1 MAEKKS
7 TKRPVE
13 RTFIDA
19 KTGEKISAQ
28 TVVTDAKDVATEVRV
43 SQAAAVGD
51 PGPRR
56 AIAIVLWLVAIVF
69 EVLAL
74 LVFNGTLEQTFPGNP
89 LVWLIVFIVLDLICV
104 IVAGQLWKKANHMDP
119 PSEANKASFFLKS
132 QLGAILSVIAF
143 LPLLIFIFTDKN
155 ADKQMKTIGSI
166 AAAVALVIGLGS
178 SIDFNPVSA
187 EDVAETEAAAI
198 ALGDG
203 NVYWTPYGH
212 VYHLNPNCQAIQNSA
227 EITVGTASEAYAAG
241 RSRACKFCAEE
252 SGSDVL
258 KELASTESTP
268 AGAAGGANSA
278 DVSNSTG
285 LLAQE
290 EAEATEDELQEAA

>member
-7 TKRPVE
+7 NKRPVE

-19 KTGEKISAQ
+19 KTGKQISQQ

-43 SQAAAVGD
+43 RQADAVGD

-56 AIAIVLWLVAIVF
+56 IVAIVLWLVAIVF

-74 LVFNGTLEQTFPGNP
+74 LVFNGTLANLPGNP
-89 LVWLIVFIVLDLICV
+89 VIWLVVFIVIDLICV
-104 IVAGQLWKKANHMDP
+104 IVAGQLWKQANHMDP
-119 PSEANKASFFLKS
+119 PSEANKAAFFLKS
-132 QLGAILSVIAF
+132 QLGAILSVLAF
-143 LPLLIFIFTDKN
+143 LPMLIIVLLDKD

-178 SIDFNPVSA
+178 SIDYHPVSA
-187 EDVAETEAAAI
+187 EDLAQTEQAAI
-198 ALGDG
+198 ELGDG
-203 NVYWTPYGH
+203 NVYWTPFGH
-212 VYHLNPNCQAIQNSA
+212 VYHLNPNCQAIINST

-241 RSRACKFCAEE
+241 RTRACKFCAEA

-258 KELASTESTP
+258 KELAQTDSVATGTQTADEHDHELDEELDN
-268 AGAAGGANSA
+268 AA
-278 DVSNSTG
+278 
-285 LLAQE
+285 
-290 EAEATEDELQEAA
+290 